1 MDQSTTVSASLAALI
16 ALSGCAVGPDY
27 RAPAPDVPAQW
38 TAAADARALEAAVL
52 AEWWR
57 QFHDPLLDAL
67 VADALAANRDLAT
80 ARAQLREARARRGLA
95 GAQLGP
101 TLDASVSGSRSTSED
116 AAGNDVTRELYSAGF
131 DASWEPD
138 IFGGLRRGVEAA
150 AADVGASAESLRDVR
165 VTLAAEVVLNYV
177 DLRAAERRLALT
189 EASVAERRETYA
201 ITRWRAQAGLVSELD
216 VAQARTELEN
226 AGAALPALRTSVT
239 AAQNR
244 LAVLLG
250 RAPGEL
256 QERLAAT
263 AEVPF
268 AGGAAAAGIPADVLR
283 MRPDVRAAERRLAA
297 QTARLGE
304 AEAARYPRFNL
315 SGTLGVEALTFSGLD
330 DSGADTRSLLGG
342 VTAPIFHSGR
352 IRANIEIQDARLEQA
367 RLAYEAAVLTALQEV
382 EDALVDV
389 ANARE
394 RHAQLVSATE
404 SARTA
409 LNIAEQRY
417 ASGLADFLSVLVSQR
432 TLLTLEIELAGSAG
446 ALATAQIQLYKALGG
461 GWSPDAEQVE
471 LGAVD
476 AGLRRHD
483 GTRHTP
489 NGRNP

>member
-1 MDQSTTVSASLAALI
+1 MAQSTTVSASLAALI
-16 ALSGCAVGPDY
+16 ALGGCTAGPDY

-38 TAAADARALEAAVL
+38 SAAADARALDAVVL

-67 VADALAANRDLAT
+67 VVDALAANRDLAT

-101 TLDASVSGSRSTSED
+101 TVDASVTGASSTGSEQTGGG
-116 AAGNDVTRELYSAGF
+116 ATRELYSAGF
-131 DASWEPD
+131 DAAWEPD
-138 IFGGLRRGVEAA
+138 IFGGLRRGAEAA
-150 AADVGASAESLRDVR
+150 QADVDASTETLRDTR
-165 VTLAAEVVLNYV
+165 VSLAAEVVLNYV
-177 DLRAAERRLALT
+177 DLRTAERRLALT
-189 EASVAERRETYA
+189 EASVAERRETYD

-226 AGAALPALRTSVT
+226 AGAALPALRTAVT
-239 AAQNR
+239 GAQNR

-256 QERLAAT
+256 RERLAAT
-263 AEVPF
+263 AKMPL

-394 RHAQLVSATE
+394 RHARLVSATG

-432 TLLTLEIELAGSAG
+432 TLLTVEIELAGSAG

-461 GWSPDAEQVE
+461 GWSPERP
-471 LGAVD
+471 L
-476 AGLRRHD
+476 
-483 GTRHTP
+483 
-489 NGRNP
+489 